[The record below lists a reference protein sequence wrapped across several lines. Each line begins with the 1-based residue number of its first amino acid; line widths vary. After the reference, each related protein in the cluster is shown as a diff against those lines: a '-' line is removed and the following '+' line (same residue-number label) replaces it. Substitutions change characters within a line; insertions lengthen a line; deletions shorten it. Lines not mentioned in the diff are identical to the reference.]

1 MKYTLPFLIALSA
14 CGAGPTQPV
23 WLKPGTPALTAEQD
37 YLSCAAKARRDFPAD
52 RRIDTS
58 PRVTIGAGGCRSGI
72 CVGVENGSDVFNRD
86 ANAGLRD
93 RAVSACMA
101 GRGYSQRS
109 LPVCRARTATQLQSQ
124 PFDTTGL
131 CVANGRIAAPAR

>member
-1 MKYTLPFLIALSA
+1 MKYTLPFLIVLSA

-37 YLSCAAKARRDFPAD
+37 FLSCAAKARRDFPDD

-72 CVGVENGSDVFNRD
+72 CVGVENGSEVFDRD
-86 ANAGLRD
+86 ANITLRD
-93 RAVSACMA
+93 RALSACMGA
-101 GRGYSQRS
+101 RGYDQRT
-109 LPVCRARTATQLQSQ
+109 LPVCKSGTGTRLESQ

-131 CVANGRIAAPAR
+131 CVADGRIASPAG